1 MVLVVTQIDDKF
13 NYGEKL
19 MSKEKINIQTEYDLE
34 FYEPIKVSIED
45 IEGVNKDKFSLHQEF
60 RNMKKDLKENKGKGL
75 KLIWIGLALLLIS
88 IGFFVGN
95 IIMKTGGVKV
105 NAIVCDV
112 VETTTRDGQYV
123 ENYEV
128 KLVYAY
134 KDKRYDDVSYKD
146 ADEKI
151 KIGDEVIIRINPKE
165 PTKIYSNKGYMEI
178 GLAAMGLGIIIIVGH
193 FYMAWRKIYLAEE
206 CRTIKQLNECI
217 ASVYFKHLAAS
228 CFAARKLD
236 FAKLIILN
244 IFNIA
249 NHHKRACNFS
259 YSSIFF
265 WHCTFPP
272 IPRFR

>member
-1 MVLVVTQIDDKF
+1 
-13 NYGEKL
+13 
-19 MSKEKINIQTEYDLE
+19 MSKEKISIQTEYDLE

-206 CRTIKQLNECI
+206 
-217 ASVYFKHLAAS
+217 S
-228 CFAARKLD
+228 
-236 FAKLIILN
+236 
-244 IFNIA
+244 
-249 NHHKRACNFS
+249 
-259 YSSIFF
+259 
-265 WHCTFPP
+265 
-272 IPRFR
+272 